1 MKSDIVLPVKWFCL
15 LSGFMMTMAVLA
27 ALPFPAGA
35 ATPEMDVNTGA
46 STQSKSAVGEDPD
59 DPSNLLLGIS
69 ERLTQKDSLFRQS
82 PLHGAHEFT
91 DQWKQSLYDASG
103 MKLGFAYNQLFQGVS
118 ESLPDADKWGTA
130 STVDFIGTWEL
141 LHRGEPTQG
150 QLVFGVQGRW
160 NWGTTGP
167 EDLGT
172 EALGSLSRPG
182 NTFTAYTP
190 TFLPVRNLYWQQGSK
205 EAGWVYR
212 IGKITPDATLST
224 SAHIAAP
231 LTFTSTAGVGA
242 FAIALPDSGLGT
254 VVDWHLNDRVK
265 VLALVSDSNANRED
279 WGHIDEGDLF
289 KAVEL
294 GVKLFPRTE
303 KAGWSK
309 LTLWHNDGTRD
320 GSSSNGNLGPDGWGV
335 FLKMEQELTADGRF
349 IGIAKYGWSDNNSAL
364 YKSQANLLFL
374 YYDPDF
380 IGRIQNDVIGVGMSY
395 VEPALKGTRGE
406 YNPELFYRFPL
417 FPQVDLTLTYHSII
431 NPSLDRDNDHASAF
445 SLRIRSVF

>member
-1 MKSDIVLPVKWFCL
+1 MVMRVWAGIIRASFAAVIIL
-15 LSGFMMTMAVLA
+15 LAT
-27 ALPFPAGA
+27 LPFSA
-35 ATPEMDVNTGA
+35 AAETSATDAKA
-46 STQSKSAVGEDPD
+46 SASKPGGLGENPD
-59 DPSNLLLGIS
+59 DPSNLLSVID
-69 ERLTQKDSLFRQS
+69 ERRTQMDSLFGQS
-82 PLHGAHEFT
+82 PLHGAHEAT
-91 DQWKQSLYDASG
+91 DRWKQSLYDASG
-103 MKLGFAYNQLFQGVS
+103 LKLGFAYNHLFQGVS
-118 ESLPDADKWGTA
+118 ETLDGADSWGTA
-130 STVDFIGTWEL
+130 STVDLVGTWEL
-141 LHRGEPTQG
+141 LNRGKPNQG

-160 NWGTTGP
+160 NWGTTDP
-167 EDLGT
+167 ENLGT
-172 EALGSLSRPG
+172 VALGSLSRPG
-182 NTFTAYTP
+182 NTFAEYDP
-190 TFLPVRNLYWQQGSK
+190 VFLLRNFYWEQGSK
-205 EAGWVYR
+205 EAGWIYR
-212 IGKITPDATLST
+212 LGKITPDATLAT